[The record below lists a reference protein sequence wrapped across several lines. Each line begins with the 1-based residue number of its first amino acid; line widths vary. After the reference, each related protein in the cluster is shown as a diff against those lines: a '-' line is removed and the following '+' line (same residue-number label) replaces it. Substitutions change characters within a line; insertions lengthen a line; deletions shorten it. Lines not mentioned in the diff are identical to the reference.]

1 MANSKTLL
9 VDIGNSS
16 IEFAPYYMGRIGRS
30 RRIATPKAQE
40 WLSTDPFSAYDRVV
54 VSSVVPQVDRLLKRY
69 PMVTLV
75 TFKSLPVLK
84 IHLKNSSQ
92 VGSDRIVNAL
102 GAYQNYKRSCLIV
115 DSGTATT
122 FCYVDR
128 EGGYQGGIIMP
139 GMGISSQALAL
150 FTAKIPLIRVS
161 PISGIVG
168 KTTKEAVQ
176 IGLYKGTI
184 HMINGLIADFKA
196 MDPDVVVVGT
206 GKGLLP
212 VKDALDLDEYDP
224 ILILKGLAVCAENLT
239 IV

>member
-1 MANSKTLL
+1 MPNSKTLL

-16 IEFAPYYMGRIGRS
+16 IEFASYHRGVIGRS
-30 RRIATPKAQE
+30 HRIATSKAQE

-54 VSSVVPQVDRLLKRY
+54 ASSVVPQVDRQLKRY
-69 PMVTLV
+69 SMVTLV
-75 TFKSLPVLK
+75 DFRSIPILK
-84 IHLKNSSQ
+84 IHLKKTSQ

-102 GAYQNYKRSCLIV
+102 AAFQKYQRSCLLV

-128 EGGYQGGIIMP
+128 EGGYQGGVIMP

-150 FTAKIPLIRVS
+150 FTAKIPIIQVA
-161 PISGIVG
+161 PITGIVG

-184 HMINGLIADFKA
+184 HMINGFIMDFKK

-206 GKGLLP
+206 GKGLVP
-212 VKDALDLDEYDP
+212 VKAELYLDDYDP
-224 ILILKGLAVCAENLT
+224 ILILRGLAVCAENLT
-239 IV
+239 FA